1 MTQTEMFFGSA
12 LGRRLRDE
20 GMEQVQHNAGEWRDA
35 TRRYLEI
42 CINETPR
49 GTVFTGEDIRL

>member
-1 MTQTEMFFGSA
+1 MTQTEMLFGSA

-35 TRRYLEI
+35 IRRYLDI
-42 CINETPR
+42 WINETFD
-49 GTVFTGEDIRL
+49 TL